1 MCATVALYCTHSIF
15 FHFPWLTGGH
25 VVSLFQDAVM
35 TCYYVLQRKCC
46 PHTGLMNIQRL
57 ALVEPRPQQPKRC
70 FSSNNA
76 DGINDQVRLQ
86 RHIATVSSPFVTRRQ
101 VNTRISVGHY
111 VKTLRF
117 LTWIFFLVL
126 SIFLEMKLFR
136 DSWLIWVAQV
146 AKFIHLNHGH
156 VDSQNYVNTLR
167 LTELNSSEIFSEK
180 VRNVSSGK

>member
-1 MCATVALYCTHSIF
+1 MAVIYSSPKGGGLRIEPSACHWREFLSAAHVCGWWPASNEKSSQNIYLSRIISSPFCVCYCCSLLYTFIF

-57 ALVEPRPQQPKRC
+57 ELVEPRPQQPKRC

-117 LTWIFFLVL
+117 LTWIFFWC
-126 SIFLEMKLFR
+126 FLF
-136 DSWLIWVAQV
+136 
-146 AKFIHLNHGH
+146 F
-156 VDSQNYVNTLR
+156 
-167 LTELNSSEIFSEK
+167 
-180 VRNVSSGK
+180 